1 MPSSGD
7 TPVQLALRELAAGR
21 GLTEAGTAAA
31 FGQVMRGEAP
41 ASQVAALLMALRARG
56 ESPQEVTGAVRAL
69 RAAMVTVP
77 VRDRRHLIDTCGTG
91 GGAVGTFN
99 ISTAAALVAVGAGAR
114 VAKHGN
120 RSYTSRCGS
129 ADVLEALGIDIGL
142 DASGAA
148 QAIDTAGMA
157 FLFAPAFHPA
167 MRFVAPVRRELGV
180 PTLMNIVGPLANP
193 AGVSRQLVGVA
204 DAAVAPLVAAVL
216 ARLGVD
222 HALVVHGDVGMD
234 EIAPAGTTTV
244 WEIRQGGVTTTTL
257 DPQHYGLRHEP
268 LTALAG
274 GAPSEN
280 AERIEVLLHDPAN
293 DAAGAAAVVLNA
305 GAACYVAGLAPSL
318 AEGFDVAR
326 EALRNGAGAA
336 ALWRLRQ
343 TAPAGADPK

>member
-1 MPSSGD
+1 MHSAGD

-21 GLTEAGTAAA
+21 GLTEQGTADA

-41 ASQVAALLMALRARG
+41 AGQVAALLMALRVRG
-56 ESPQEVTGAVRAL
+56 ESAAEVTGAVRAL

-77 VRDRRHLIDTCGTG
+77 VTGRRHLIDTCGTG
-91 GGAVGTFN
+91 GGVVGTFN

-129 ADVLEALGIDIGL
+129 ADVLEALGVDISL

-148 QAIDTAGMA
+148 DTIDRAGMA

-167 MRFVAPVRRELGV
+167 MRFVGPVRRELGV

-204 DAAVAPLVAAVL
+204 DASVAPLVADVL
-216 ARLGVD
+216 ARLGAD
-222 HALVVHGDVGMD
+222 HALVVHGDLGMD
-234 EIAPAGTTTV
+234 EIAPVGTTTV
-244 WEIRQGGVTTTTL
+244 WEIRAGVVTRTTL
-257 DPQHYGLRHEP
+257 DPTQYGLWHEP
-268 LTALAG
+268 ITALAG
-274 GAPSEN
+274 GDPGEN
-280 AERIEVLLHDPAN
+280 ATRIEALLQDPEA
-293 DAAGAAAVVLNA
+293 DPGGSAAVVLNA

-318 AEGFDVAR
+318 AEGFAVAR
-326 EALRNGAGAA
+326 EALQSGRAAA
-336 ALWRLRQ
+336 ALERLRQ
-343 TAPAGADPK
+343 TAPASTSG